1 MTKAEFVDAVQKGA
15 KGMTLSKRETEELV
29 DCMFEVL
36 AKSIKKD
43 RRFAFPGFGTFTV
56 RNRKA
61 RTGRNPRTGETIK
74 IKASR
79 SVSFKVAPKL
89 KGML

>member
-36 AKSIKKD
+36 SKSLKKD
-43 RRFAFPGFGTFTV
+43 RRFVYPGFGTFSV

-61 RTGRNPRTGETIK
+61 RSGRNPRTGETIK
-74 IKASR
+74 IKASKTI
-79 SVSFKVAPKL
+79 SFKPAPKL
-89 KGML
+89 KNML

>member
-1 MTKAEFVDAVQKGA
+1 MTKAEFVDAVQKAA
-15 KGMTLSKRETEELV
+15 KGSSLSKRETEDLV
-29 DCMFEVL
+29 DCMFDVL
-36 AKSIKKD
+36 SRSIKRDK
-43 RRFAFPGFGTFTV
+43 RFAFPGFGTFTV

-61 RTGRNPRTGETIK
+61 RSGRNPRTGAVIK

-79 SVSFKVAPKL
+79 TVSFKPAPKL